1 MATNWKSAVASS
13 RSLRVDE
20 ESAKSSL
27 MSEPAHVPAIVQG
40 RRGVRYLKLIALFK
54 IFKGV
59 LLFVLGFSL
68 LFLNGR
74 PIWLDQI
81 SDWADDQLLLAHSK
95 YVIFLL
101 NKLQDAL
108 AGGALRATGI
118 LALFYCAVLFTEG
131 IGVYMQKR
139 WAEFLMIFATGAL
152 IPLEI
157 RHVWHRLIFHRPILA
172 PILLLLANCFIVW
185 FLYLVLR
192 RDKVEKQAAPEREL
206 IETR

>member
-1 MATNWKSAVASS
+1 M
-13 RSLRVDE
+13 
-20 ESAKSSL
+20 
-27 MSEPAHVPAIVQG
+27 
-40 RRGVRYLKLIALFK
+40 
-54 IFKGV
+54 
-59 LLFVLGFSL
+59 
-68 LFLNGR
+68 
-74 PIWLDQI
+74 
-81 SDWADDQLLLAHSK
+81 
-95 YVIFLL
+95 
-101 NKLQDAL
+101 L

-157 RHVWHRLIFHRPILA
+157 RHVWHRLIFHRPTLA

-192 RDKVEKQAAPEREL
+192 RDKVEKQAAPKREL

>member
-1 MATNWKSAVASS
+1 MT
-13 RSLRVDE
+13 D
-20 ESAKSSL
+20 
-27 MSEPAHVPAIVQG
+27 PAHVPAILREP
-40 RRGVRYLKLIALFK
+40 RRHRYLKVIALFK
-54 IFKGV
+54 IFKGI
-59 LLFVLGFSL
+59 LLFLLGFSL
-68 LFLNGR
+68 LFLNSR

-81 SDWADDQLLLAHSK
+81 SDWADDQLLLHHSK

-139 WAEFLMIFATGAL
+139 WAELLMIFATGAL

-157 RHVWHRLIFHRPILA
+157 RHVWHRLIFHRPALVPVI
-172 PILLLLANCFIVW
+172 ILLANCFIVW
-185 FLYLVLR
+185 FLYMVLR
-192 RDKVEKQAAPEREL
+192 RDKAEKQPAPEREL

>member
-1 MATNWKSAVASS
+1 MN
-13 RSLRVDE
+13 D
-20 ESAKSSL
+20 
-27 MSEPAHVPAIVQG
+27 PAHVPAILQE
-40 RRGVRYLKLIALFK
+40 RRRVRYLKVIALFK

-59 LLFVLGFSL
+59 LLFLLGFSL
-68 LFLNGR
+68 LFLNSR

-139 WAEFLMIFATGAL
+139 WAEFLMISATGAL
-152 IPLEI
+152 IPLEM
-157 RHVWHRLIFHRPILA
+157 RHVWHRVIFHRPIV
-172 PILLLLANCFIVW
+172 PQILLLLPKYVTVSF
-185 FLYLVLR
+185 VL
-192 RDKVEKQAAPEREL
+192 
-206 IETR
+206 